1 MSALSAAAIPLDM
14 LAGAPS
20 GASAAEMVKRGNIQ
34 KTSKDFESSFLNIM
48 YQSMFK
54 DVGGSASL
62 GGGGEA
68 EEMWKSFLTDA
79 MAKQTVKRG
88 GIGLSEVVAKEMLKL
103 QGLSA

>member
-1 MSALSAAAIPLDM
+1 MADLSAISVPLGPLTGGPTAANTAE
-14 LAGAPS
+14 LA
-20 GASAAEMVKRGNIQ
+20 KRGAIQ
-34 KTSKDFESSFLNIM
+34 KTAKDFEASFLNVM

-54 DVGGSASL
+54 DVNTSEPF
-62 GGGGEA
+62 GGGQG

-88 GIGLSEVVAKEMLKL
+88 GIGLSDTIAKEMLKL